1 MAKARC
7 LNLTLH
13 QHSIMISGSKMDVEE
28 TYNQAPTSVFQ
39 SHLAQSVSFFRS
51 ILKYQKFDA
60 TMSFVFPQSYLLAS
74 QARVVQKRCYR
85 DVQLAKLILNFFGGP
100 QWTFSMPLDRDSA
113 SHGPVRAKVSIQGL
127 WCGVKKEWYE
137 TTANEM
143 VDYHP
148 IFVLGKRYVGHS
160 ADSAL
165 KSSNIRYEDSIDKF
179 SLASNLA
186 NLVEESSLVDEKK
199 PKSRLELKRFLELR
213 IKRRVKDQFRDGK
226 FHDLIGKVIAN
237 PYTLQ
242 DAYDSI
248 RVNSNVNLS
257 SESDDIH
264 FDSLAEELSFGT
276 FNVNDNLYSISTKG
290 AKKETLV
297 LPNIKLNIIQEAIR
311 IALEVVYKPHY
322 SKISH
327 GCRSGRGQSSALK
340 YICKEIS
347 NPDWWFTL
355 VLNKKV
361 DAAILAKLISTMGSK
376 IEDPKLY
383 AIIHSMFDARV
394 LNMEFGGF
402 AKGHGLPQEGVLSP
416 VLMNIYLD
424 IFDREFIKL
433 SMKYEA
439 LDGERDGSHSKLRSW
454 FRRQVGHG
462 SERSTLGVRVHC
474 CRVMDEILI
483 VIRGS
488 KESGLAL
495 KSEIETYM
503 RESLYLDTDGKAEIL
518 SCNDPRGIRFLGNVV
533 RSAIKESPA
542 VRAVHKLKEKVKL
555 FALQK
560 QEFWEEGAVRIGK
573 KCLGHGFKK
582 VKESEIKHLADSR
595 STLSQVSRFR
605 KPGMETDHWYKLLLK
620 IWMQEIDAKNAE
632 SEESILSKFVTE
644 KALPQELT
652 DSFYTFQKQA
662 EKYVSS
668 ETESTLALLP
678 ESFSSSE
685 VVSFRQVLAPLKA
698 IKMCLQRYGITN
710 SEGYPRA
717 CRTLVF
723 LDDDHIIDWY
733 FGIVHRWLRWYRLCD
748 NFVEIKLVIAEQ
760 VRKSCIRTLAT
771 KYRLHESE
779 IERKFDSDLS
789 RLPSS
794 DEIEKETLVLDFEDT
809 CYDEGLLYGV
819 PYSGLC
825 LLSLARMVTT
835 TKIGKV
841 LVRDHG
847 IMQGGEEP
855 ALDVVDGGGYRLL
868 KGYDE
873 VDDSLTSASSKIQN
887 QQITINNGVSEAL
900 SRLIPARFTDS

>member
-1 MAKARC
+1 MWSVDLPSTCGRKLINRSTHQFF
-7 LNLTLH
+7 NL
-13 QHSIMISGSKMDVEE
+13 IWV
-28 TYNQAPTSVFQ
+28 N
-39 SHLAQSVSFFRS
+39 
-51 ILKYQKFDA
+51 
-60 TMSFVFPQSYLLAS
+60 LLAIP
-74 QARVVQKRCYR
+74 R
-85 DVQLAKLILNFFGGP
+85 
-100 QWTFSMPLDRDSA
+100 
-113 SHGPVRAKVSIQGL
+113 
-127 WCGVKKEWYE
+127 
-137 TTANEM
+137 
-143 VDYHP
+143 
-148 IFVLGKRYVGHS
+148 GKRYVGHS
-160 ADSAL
+160 AL
-165 KSSNIRYEDSIDKF
+165 KSSNSGDNSSIDKM

-199 PKSRLELKRFLELR
+199 PKSRLELKRYLELR

-248 RVNSNVNLS
+248 RVNSNVNLL

-264 FDSLAEELSFGT
+264 FDSLAEELSFGN
-276 FNVNDNLYSISTKG
+276 FNVNDNVYSISTRG
-290 AKKETLV
+290 ANKETLV

-361 DAAILAKLISTMGSK
+361 DASILAKLISTMGSK
-376 IEDPKLY
+376 IEDPRLY
-383 AIIHSMFDARV
+383 AIIHSMFDAGI

-439 LDGERDGSHSKLRSW
+439 LDTQDEGERDGSHSKLRSW
-454 FRRQVGHG
+454 FRRQVSHG
-462 SERSTLGVRVHC
+462 SERNEGNTSGVRVHC

-488 KESGLAL
+488 KEVSLAL

-503 RESLYLDTDGKAEIL
+503 RDSLYLDTEGKVDIL
-518 SCNDPRGIRFLGNVV
+518 SCNDPRGIRFLGNLVKSTV
-533 RSAIKESPA
+533 RESPA

-560 QEFWEEGAVRIGK
+560 QELWEEGTVRIGK

-595 STLSQVSRFR
+595 SILSQVSHFR
-605 KPGMETDHWYKLLLK
+605 KPGMETDHWYKVLLK
-620 IWMQEIDAKNAE
+620 IWMQDMDAKYAE
-632 SEESILSKFVTE
+632 SEESILSKFITE
-644 KALPQELT
+644 KALPQDLK
-652 DSFYTFQKQA
+652 DSFYTFQKHA
-662 EKYVSS
+662 KEYVSS
-668 ETESTLALLP
+668 ETASTLALLP
-678 ESFSSSE
+678 ESITSSE
-685 VVSFRQVLAPLKA
+685 VVSIREVVAPLKA
-698 IKMCLQRYGITN
+698 IRMCLQRYGMTT

-717 CRTLVF
+717 CHMLLL
-723 LDDDHIIDWY
+723 LDHDHIMDW
-733 FGIVHRWLRWYRLCD
+733 FSGIVHRWLRWYRLCD
-748 NFVEIKLVIAEQ
+748 NFVEIKLFITEQ
-760 VRKSCIRTLAT
+760 VRTSCIRTLAT

-779 IERKFDSDLS
+779 IERKFDLDLS
-789 RLPSS
+789 RLPSTE
-794 DEIEKETLVLDFEDT
+794 EIENETLVSEDT
-809 CYDEGLLYGV
+809 CYDEGLLYGI

-825 LLSLARMVTT
+825 LLSLARIASESRPCTCFV
-835 TKIGKV
+835 IGCRSAAPCV
-841 LVRDHG
+841 YTIHV
-847 IMQGGEEP
+847 MQRQKFPVWKTGFYSCIHPSIHRRRIGLCKEH
-855 ALDVVDGGGYRLL
+855 L
-868 KGYDE
+868 KDLYLGHI
-873 VDDSLTSASSKIQN
+873 SLQSICFGAWK
-887 QQITINNGVSEAL
+887 
-900 SRLIPARFTDS
+900 